1 MQRMWGP
8 ADPDSRPTTTA
19 TLSDTMPITWLDF
32 LLLGVMLV
40 SGLLAMIRGFMR
52 EILSITAWAA
62 AAIATLLLYG
72 KLLPIAKANISS
84 DIIATIVVI
93 AGVFLVTLLVVS
105 IITVRISDMILDSRI
120 GALDRT
126 LGFLFGL
133 GRGLIIVVVAFLF
146 FAWLVPTNKQPD
158 GVRNAKSRVVLENTG
173 EWLQALLPQDMD
185 NYLSQWFKRRHEQD
199 PPDAPPDQRSDARPP
214 AVTAQEPAG
223 YQRAD
228 RNDMRQLIDATR
240 R

>member
-1 MQRMWGP
+1 
-8 ADPDSRPTTTA
+8 
-19 TLSDTMPITWLDF
+19 MPITWLDF
-32 LLLGVMLV
+32 LLLGVMLI

-52 EILSITAWAA
+52 EILSIAAWAA
-62 AAIATLLLYG
+62 AAVATILLYNR
-72 KLLPIAKANISS
+72 LLPIAKANIPS
-84 DIIATIVVI
+84 DMLATGAVI
-93 AGVFLVTLLVVS
+93 GGVFLITLLMVS

-146 FAWLVPTNKQPD
+146 FSWLVPGNKQPE

-185 NYLSQWFKRRHEQD
+185 NYLSQWFKRGR
-199 PPDAPPDQRSDARPP
+199 ATSRSPRM
-214 AVTAQEPAG
+214 PAG
-223 YQRAD
+223 PALRSGSRRIKSARAVGSSPVN
-228 RNDMRQLIDATR
+228 RVTQQ
-240 R
+240 